1 MNEKTNLQPN
11 LNRNPDLEIAE
22 NIEALDEKHSLKKQL
37 TVFDAVCM
45 VVGSVVGSGI
55 FVSPTRVFDLLY
67 KSPFVSLSAWILAAL
82 VSLAG
87 ALCYAELGCLFPK
100 AGAEY
105 QYLKNGIGKFW
116 GFIFAWAQLIVL
128 GTGSIAIM
136 AIISANYLVEAIV
149 PGSPAVELYTKIV
162 ASLLVVFLT
171 VANCFGIKSGSL
183 IQNLLTIAK
192 VIGVVFLLGLGVF
205 FFSKLNLHNLSNLG
219 SLQASKDSFLTLC
232 FKYGSAMIACLWAF
246 DGWNNLSRVTEEA
259 VDVPKTLPVGLIA
272 GIVIV
277 TVIYLGL
284 NCFYFAVLTPEQIGQ
299 SKAIAISAVSELS
312 KSSPFLQSLGIYALI
327 GVLISLSA
335 GGATNG
341 SLLSGAR
348 IYFAAA
354 RDGLFFKWF
363 SSLSK
368 KSKSPI
374 TSLLIQGAWS
384 IGLIWI
390 GKNFE
395 TLLDY
400 FSFSAWLFYGACALI
415 LIYLRLTKPE
425 MQRPYKVLLYPFTPV
440 IFFLAAAFLVVSQ
453 VANSPIPSFWSLA
466 AILSGVVFY
475 FWLPSSKEESA
486 LK

>member
-1 MNEKTNLQPN
+1 MNLPTDKQTNLANN
-11 LNRNPDLEIAE
+11 LKEE
-22 NIEALDEKHSLKKQL
+22 NAHPIVEDKHSLKKQL

-67 KSPFVSLSAWILAAL
+67 KSPFVSLSAWVVAAL

-105 QYLKNGIGKFW
+105 QYLKNGIGRFW

-136 AIISANYLVEAIV
+136 AIISANYLVEAIA
-149 PGSPAVELYTKIV
+149 PGSSSVDLYTRIA
-162 ASLLVVFLT
+162 ASLLVVLLT
-171 VANCFGIKSGSL
+171 IANSFGVKSGSL
-183 IQNLLTIAK
+183 VQNLLTIAK
-192 VIGVVFLLGLGVF
+192 VLGVVFLLGLGVF
-205 FFSKLNLHNLSNLG
+205 FFSKLNLSNLSNLG
-219 SLQASKDSFLTLC
+219 SLPASNDNFVTLS

-259 VDVPKTLPVGLIA
+259 VDVPKTLPVGLIM
-272 GIVIV
+272 GILIV
-277 TVIYLGL
+277 TVIYLCL
-284 NCFYFAVLTPEQIGQ
+284 NCFYFSVLSPEQIAQ
-299 SKAIAISAVSELS
+299 SKAIAISAVNELS
-312 KSSPFLQSLGIYALI
+312 KSSPFLQSLGVFVLI
-327 GVLISLSA
+327 GLLISLSA

-363 SSLSK
+363 ASLSE

-374 TSLLIQGAWS
+374 ASLSIQGAWA

-400 FSFSAWLFYGACALI
+400 FSFSAWLFYAACAAI
-415 LIYLRLTKPE
+415 LIYLRITKPNLP
-425 MQRPYKVLLYPFTPV
+425 RPYKVLLYPITPI
-440 IFFLAAAFLVVSQ
+440 IFF
-453 VANSPIPSFWSLA
+453 VA
-466 AILSGVVFY
+466 
-475 FWLPSSKEESA
+475 
-486 LK
+486 